1 MSNSIPSLAGCH
13 PASVPV
19 APFPRVSSSGLPS
32 SFGGGA
38 GVGVIFEPARNRTH
52 ASGAGPIPESYPVSN
67 TGGNYG
73 MLASGLP
80 RPAYPVHV
88 DYLTFTVPGFYFDN
102 DVLVASRYLSRWTEG
117 LFFVGGESE
126 KHYNGYKT
134 CHLIAPCS
142 GGQAP
147 FLGWLGISDASDH
160 MKGWW
165 CFCLPGQTTSEVVN
179 WSALVTDMYEMR
191 GRISR
196 VDLAL
201 DDLDGIHPLVEC
213 EYLYDTGLFNPERG
227 RPPQCRTIK
236 HKIVGAGDSLY
247 VGSRESGKQFR
258 CYEKGKQL
266 GDSSSP
272 WVRYEG
278 ELLRKDK
285 VIPWDVL
292 LFSAQYLK
300 GMYSDAFDWM
310 PTAEINL
317 AALKEK
323 SKITLET
330 AVRWLKQQ
338 GGKLIIYL
346 REVCELEDAD
356 IVEKLRGASGAYPVR
371 LFDAA
376 RDAPLPWDV
385 CPAPLLRDV
394 CEVPF

>member
-1 MSNSIPSLAGCH
+1 MLDSIPFLAGCH
-13 PASVPV
+13 PTSAPV

-32 SFGGGA
+32 SFGCGA
-38 GVGVIFEPARNRTH
+38 GAGVIFEPARNH
-52 ASGAGPIPESYPVSN
+52 ASDGAGPPTDPYPVSN
-67 TGGNYG
+67 TGGNP
-73 MLASGLP
+73 P
-80 RPAYPVHV
+80 RTYPVHV

-102 DVLVASRYLSRWTEG
+102 DVTVASRFLNRWTQG
-117 LFFVGGESE
+117 LFIVGGEST
-126 KHYNGYKT
+126 KHYNGYKS
-134 CHLIAPCS
+134 CHLIAPAS

-147 FLGWLGISDASDH
+147 FLGWLGVSEASDN

-165 CFCLPGQTTSEVVN
+165 CFCLPGQVTSEVVN
-179 WSALVTDMYEMR
+179 WSELVKDMWDMR

-201 DDLDGIHPLVEC
+201 DDFDGVHPLAEC
-213 EYLYDTGLFNPERG
+213 ESFYDSGLFNPQSG

-236 HKIVGAGDSLY
+236 HKIQSEGDTIY
-247 VGSRESGKQFR
+247 VGSRVSGKQLR

-266 GDSSSP
+266 GDENSV

-300 GMYSDAFDWM
+300 GMYSDAFEWM

-330 AVRWLKQQ
+330 AVKWLKQQ

-346 REVCELEDAD
+346 REVCELEDTE

-376 RDAPLPWDV
+376 RDSPIPSDSSLIAV
-385 CPAPLLRDV
+385 
-394 CEVPF
+394 